1 MLSLVE
7 LKRRLENIVQIGI
20 VDATKNQDGKALARV
35 VVHDVGDDKRVT
47 DFLPVL
53 SLANSFFRVFFPIR
67 VGEQVLVI
75 SPFGDTNKGFILR
88 SIFNKFCKEPNGSN
102 ENKAI
107 IEFEDGAIFS
117 YDTETST
124 LEVLNPKIVNVKVGE
139 SVNVEVGQTVV
150 INVGQS
156 AKIVAPTVDI
166 ESTTTTIKSTSINLL
181 GNTLIQGGITTQGA
195 GGVAGTFSIDGT
207 LDITQKLSTGGDATI
222 GGNADVAGSI
232 SDSRGDLTNHSNDGK
247 ARD

>member
-7 LKRRLENIVQIGI
+7 LKRRLENIVQIGQI
-20 VDATKNQDGKALARV
+20 SATKNQDGKALARV
-35 VVHDVGDDKRVT
+35 VVHDVGEDKRVT

-75 SPFGDTNKGFILR
+75 SLFGDANKGFILR
-88 SIFNKFCKEPNGSN
+88 SIFNKSCKEPTGAS

-107 IEFEDGAIFS
+107 VEFEDGAIFS
-117 YDTETST
+117 YDTKSST
-124 LEVLNPKIVNVKVGE
+124 LEVLNPKIINVKVGVA
-139 SVNVEVGQTVV
+139 VNVKVGQTVV

-166 ESTTTTIKSTSINLL
+166 ESTTTTIKSANINLL
-181 GNTLIQGGITTQGA
+181 GQTL
-195 GGVAGTFSIDGT
+195 IDGT
-207 LDITQKLSTGGDATI
+207 LDITQNLSTGGDASI
-222 GGNADVAGSI
+222 GGSI
-232 SDSRGDLTNHSNDGK
+232 SDSKGDLTNHSNEGYG
-247 ARD
+247 RD